1 MSSTGHPFTWGNGL
15 KINKSSVSERERER
29 ERERETTA
37 KV

>member
-15 KINKSSVSERERER
+15 KTNKSSVSERE
-29 ERERETTA
+29 TTA